1 MPILFRYLLR
11 EYGNIF
17 TMCFSGLMTIYLVID
32 FFEKVRR
39 FLRYDAN
46 WLDILTYFILK
57 TPAISF
63 QIAPL
68 AILMATLLTFGLL
81 SRGHEITAMRSCG
94 ISLPWITAPFIVFAS
109 GISLVLLLFSSTVIP
124 LAASKSEEIRTTRI
138 EKRPPA
144 TALKLQQPWTRVGV
158 DSLMHVTSV
167 SVDGRLLGGVR
178 LFQFNRNFQL
188 INITEAEEARYTDS
202 IWTLYQGQHRRFSPD
217 GTVSATVFD
226 RQAIVLTLIPDDFT
240 VWLAGD
246 SELMTFHDIR
256 AYTRRRHQQG
266 SQAARLKT
274 DYHSRI
280 AFPFVTVIMVLV
292 GIALSLRR
300 SGTRGGGSMAM
311 GIGQALGVGFCYWT
325 THSIAI
331 ALGRG
336 GVLTPLIAGWMA
348 NVLFMSFGLYLMLKV
363 RY

>member
-11 EYGNIF
+11 EFGKIF

-46 WLDILTYFILK
+46 WLDVLVYFALK

-68 AILMATLLTFGLL
+68 AVLMATLLTFGLL

-94 ISLPWITAPFIVFAS
+94 ISLPWITSPFIAFAG
-109 GISLVLLLFSSTVIP
+109 GIALVLLLFSSTVIP
-124 LAASKSEEIRTTRI
+124 LAAIKSEEIRTTRI
-138 EKRPPA
+138 EKKPPA
-144 TALKLQQPWTRVGV
+144 TALKLQQPWTRVGA
-158 DSLMHVTSV
+158 DNLMHVTSV
-167 SVDGRLLGGVR
+167 SVDGKLLGGVR
-178 LFQFNRNFQL
+178 LFQFDPNFQL
-188 INITEAEEARYTDS
+188 IDMTEANEARYVDHA
-202 IWTLYQGQHRRFSPD
+202 WTMYQGRHRQISPD
-217 GTVSATVFD
+217 GAVSVTKFD
-226 RQAIVLTLIPDDFT
+226 RQAIALTLIPDDFT
-240 VWLAGD
+240 TWLAGD

-256 AYTRRRHQQG
+256 GYTRRRHQQG
-266 SQAARLKT
+266 SQAARFQT
-274 DYHSRI
+274 DYYSRI

-300 SGTRGGGSMAM
+300 SGVRGGSMAM
-311 GIGQALGVGFCYWT
+311 GIGQALAVGFCYWT

-336 GVLTPLIAGWMA
+336 GALTPLIAAWMA
-348 NVLFMSFGLYLMLKV
+348 NALFMSFGLYLMFKV

>member
-11 EYGNIF
+11 EYAKIF

-39 FLRYDAN
+39 FLRYDAS
-46 WLDILTYFILK
+46 WLDVLTYFLLK
-57 TPAISF
+57 APAISF

-81 SRGHEITAMRSCG
+81 SRSHEITAMRSCG
-94 ISLPWITAPFIVFAS
+94 ISLLWITFPFIAFAA

-138 EKRPPA
+138 EKKLPA
-144 TALKLQQPWTRVGV
+144 AAVKLKQPWTRVGP

-167 SVDGRLLGGVR
+167 SVGGDLLGSVR
-178 LFQFNRNFQL
+178 FFQFDPNFQL
-188 INITEAEEARYTDS
+188 VEVTEANEARFRDS
-202 IWTLYQGQHRRFSPD
+202 TWTLYQGRHRRFSPD
-217 GTVSATVFD
+217 GTVSTTAFD
-226 RQAIVLTLIPDDFT
+226 RQPIVMTLIPDDFT
-240 VWLAGD
+240 TWLAGD

-256 AYTRRRHQQG
+256 AYSRRRLQQG
-266 SQAARLKT
+266 SQAARLT
-274 DYHSRI
+274 IDYYSRI
-280 AFPFVTVIMVLV
+280 AFPFVTVVMALV

-300 SGTRGGGSMAM
+300 SGARGGSMAM
-311 GIGQALGVGFCYWT
+311 GIGQALAVGFCYWT

-336 GVLTPLIAGWMA
+336 GVLTPLIAAWMA
-348 NVLFMSFGLYLMLKV
+348 NGLFMSFGLYLMFKV

>member
-11 EYGNIF
+11 EYGKIF

-46 WLDILTYFILK
+46 WLDVLVYFALK

-94 ISLPWITAPFIVFAS
+94 ISLSWITIPFVTFAA

-124 LAASKSEEIRTTRI
+124 LAASLSEEIRTTRI
-138 EKRPPA
+138 EKKPPA
-144 TALKLQQPWTRVGV
+144 AALTLQQPWTRAGA
-158 DSLMHVTSV
+158 DSLLQVTSV
-167 SVDGRLLGGVR
+167 SVDGTLLGNVR
-178 LFQFNRNFQL
+178 LFQFDRRFHL
-188 INITEAEEARYTDS
+188 IGITEAEEARYRDS
-202 IWTLYQGQHRRFSPD
+202 TWTLHQGRHRQLSTGGD
-217 GTVSATVFD
+217 TSVSRFD
-226 RQAIVLTLIPDDFT
+226 RQAIALTLIPADFT
-240 VWLAGD
+240 TWLAGD

-256 AYTRRRHQQG
+256 AYTRRRHQHG
-266 SQAARLKT
+266 SQAARFQT
-274 DYHSRI
+274 DYYNRI

-300 SGTRGGGSMAM
+300 SGARGGSMTM
-311 GIGQALGVGFCYWT
+311 GIGQALAVGFCYWT

-336 GVLTPLIAGWMA
+336 GVLTPLLAGWMA
-348 NVLFMSFGLYLMLKV
+348 NLLFLSFGLYLMLKV

>member
-11 EYGNIF
+11 EYGKIF

-46 WLDILTYFILK
+46 WLDVLTYFLLK

-81 SRGHEITAMRSCG
+81 ARGHEITAMRSCG
-94 ISLPWITAPFIVFAS
+94 ISLPWITTPFIVFAA

-124 LAASKSEEIRTTRI
+124 LAASKSEEIRTMRI
-138 EKRPPA
+138 EKKPPA
-144 TALKLQQPWTRVGV
+144 AALKLQQPWTRVGS
-158 DSLMHVTSV
+158 DRLMQVTSV
-167 SVDGRLLGGVR
+167 SVDGKLLGGVR
-178 LFQFNRNFQL
+178 LFQFDRNFQL
-188 INITEAEEARYTDS
+188 IGITEAEEARYHDS
-202 IWTLYQGQHRRFSPD
+202 TWTLYQGRHRRFAPD
-217 GTVSATVFD
+217 GAVAATEFD
-226 RQAIVLTLIPDDFT
+226 RQAIMLTLIPDDFT

-246 SELMTFHDIR
+246 SESMTFHDIR
-256 AYTRRRHQQG
+256 AYSRRRQQQG

-274 DYHSRI
+274 DYYSRI
-280 AFPFVTVIMVLV
+280 AFPFVTLIMVLV

-300 SGTRGGGSMAM
+300 SGTRGGSMAM
-311 GIGQALGVGFCYWT
+311 GIGQALAVGFCYWT

-336 GVLTPLIAGWMA
+336 GALTPLIAGWMA
-348 NVLFMSFGLYLMLKV
+348 NVLFMSYGLYLMLKV

>member
-11 EYGNIF
+11 EYGKIF

-39 FLRYDAN
+39 FLRYDAD
-46 WLDILTYFILK
+46 WFDVLTYFLLK
-57 TPAISF
+57 VPAISF

-68 AILMATLLTFGLL
+68 AVLMATLLTFGLL

-94 ISLPWITAPFIVFAS
+94 ISLLWVTSPFILFAA

-124 LAASKSEEIRTTRI
+124 LAASKSEEIRNTRI
-138 EKRPPA
+138 EKKPPA
-144 TALKLQQPWTRVGV
+144 AAVMLKQPWTRIGA

-167 SVDGRLLGGVR
+167 SVNGELLGGVR
-178 LFQFNRNFQL
+178 LFQLNRSFQL
-188 INITEAEEARYTDS
+188 INMTEADEARYADQA
-202 IWTLYQGQHRRFSPD
+202 WALYQGRQREFLPD
-217 GTVSATVFD
+217 GAVLTTLFD
-226 RQAIVLTLIPDDFT
+226 RQAIALPLIPDDFT
-240 VWLAGD
+240 TWLTGD

-256 AYTRRRHQQG
+256 AYSRRRQQYG
-266 SQAARLKT
+266 SQAARLQT
-274 DYHSRI
+274 DYYSRI
-280 AFPFVTVIMVLV
+280 AFPFVAVIMILV

-300 SGTRGGGSMAM
+300 SGSRGGSMAV
-311 GIGQALGVGFCYWT
+311 GIGQALAVGFCFWT
-325 THSIAI
+325 THSIAV

-336 GVLTPLIAGWMA
+336 GALTPLVAGWMA
-348 NVLFMSFGLYLMLKV
+348 NVLFMSFGLYLMFKV

>member
-11 EYGNIF
+11 EFGKIF

-46 WLDILTYFILK
+46 WLDVLTYFLLK
-57 TPAISF
+57 APAISF

-94 ISLPWITAPFIVFAS
+94 ISLLWITSPFIAFAT
-109 GISLVLLLFSSTVIP
+109 GIALVLLLFSSTVIP
-124 LAASKSEEIRTTRI
+124 LAATKSEEIRTTRI
-138 EKRPPA
+138 EKKPPA
-144 TALKLQQPWTRVGV
+144 AAVTLKQPWTRVGA
-158 DSLMHVTSV
+158 DKLMHVTSV
-167 SVDGRLLGGVR
+167 SVGGERLGDVR
-178 LFQFNRNFQL
+178 LFQLDSNFQL
-188 INITEAEEARYTDS
+188 TELIEADEARYHDS
-202 IWTLYQGQHRRFSPD
+202 TWTLYQGRHRRFSSD
-217 GTVSATVFD
+217 GTVLTTEFD
-226 RQAIVLTLIPDDFT
+226 RQPIVLTLIPDDFT
-240 VWLAGD
+240 TWVSGD

-256 AYTRRRHQQG
+256 AYSRRRHQHG
-266 SQAARLKT
+266 SQAARLTT
-274 DYHSRI
+274 DYYSRI
-280 AFPFVTVIMVLV
+280 AFPLVTVIMVLV

-300 SGTRGGGSMAM
+300 SGTRGGSMAM
-311 GIGQALGVGFCYWT
+311 GIGQALAVGFCYWT

-336 GVLTPLIAGWMA
+336 GVLTPMIAAWMA
-348 NVLFMSFGLYLMLKV
+348 NVLFMSYGLYLMLKV

>member
-1 MPILFRYLLR
+1 MRILFRYLLR
-11 EYGNIF
+11 EYGKIF
-17 TMCFSGLMTIYLVID
+17 TMCFSALMTIYLVID

-39 FLRYDAN
+39 FLRYDAD
-46 WLDILTYFILK
+46 WLDVLTYFLLK
-57 TPAISF
+57 TPAISY

-94 ISLPWITAPFIVFAS
+94 ISLLWITSPFIAFAT
-109 GISLVLLLFSSTVIP
+109 GVSLVLLFLSSTVIP
-124 LAASKSEEIRTTRI
+124 LAANKSEEIRTTRI
-138 EKRPPA
+138 EKKPPA
-144 TALKLQQPWTRVGV
+144 AAVQLKQPWTRVGA

-167 SVDGRLLGGVR
+167 SVGGELLSGIR
-178 LFQFNRNFQL
+178 LFQFDRDFHL
-188 INITEAEEARYTDS
+188 AEVTEADEARYSDS
-202 IWTLYQGQHRRFSPD
+202 TWTLYQGRRRQFSPD
-217 GTVSATVFD
+217 GTVSSNVFE

-240 VWLAGD
+240 TWLAGD
-246 SELMTFHDIR
+246 SELMTLHDIR
-256 AYTRRRHQQG
+256 AYSRRRHQQG

-274 DYHSRI
+274 DYYSRI
-280 AFPFVTVIMVLV
+280 AFPFVAVIMVLV

-300 SGTRGGGSMAM
+300 SGTKGGSMAM
-311 GIGQALGVGFCYWT
+311 GIGQALAVGFCFWT

-336 GVLTPLIAGWMA
+336 GVLTPLVAGWMA
-348 NVLFMSFGLYLMLKV
+348 NVLFMSLGLYLMFKI

>member
-1 MPILFRYLLR
+1 MTILFRYLFR
-11 EYGNIF
+11 EYAKIF
-17 TMCFSGLMTIYLVID
+17 TMCFSGLMTVYLVID

-46 WLDILTYFILK
+46 WLDVLTYFILK
-57 TPAISF
+57 VPAISF

-94 ISLPWITAPFIVFAS
+94 VSLLWVTAPFIVFAT

-124 LAASKSEEIRTTRI
+124 WAANKSEEIRTTRI
-138 EKRPPA
+138 EKKPPA
-144 TALKLQQPWTRVGV
+144 AAVRLSQPWTRVGT

-167 SVDGRLLGGVR
+167 SIGGELLSGVR
-178 LFQFNRNFQL
+178 LFQFDRDFQL
-188 INITEAEEARYTDS
+188 TGMTEAAEARYGDS
-202 IWTLYQGQHRRFSPD
+202 TWTLFQGLQRKFSPD
-217 GTVSATVFD
+217 GTVSTTVFD
-226 RQAIVLTLIPDDFT
+226 HQASGLTLIPDDFT
-240 VWLAGD
+240 TWLAGD

-256 AYTRRRHQQG
+256 AYSRRRHQEG
-266 SQAARLKT
+266 AQASRLKT
-274 DYHSRI
+274 DYYGRI
-280 AFPFVTVIMVLV
+280 AFPFVTVVMVLV

-300 SGTRGGGSMAM
+300 SGTRGGGMAM
-311 GIGQALGVGFCYWT
+311 GIGQALAVGFCFWT
-325 THSIAI
+325 MHSIAI

-336 GVLTPLIAGWMA
+336 GALTPLIAAWMG
-348 NVLFMSFGLYLMLKV
+348 NMLFLSFGLYLMFKV